1 MFGVTRGLNGKKIQN
16 RPELKM
22 MIDDQI
28 KN

>member
-1 MFGVTRGLNGKKIQN
+1 MFGVTRELNGKKIQN